1 MADFVALE
9 EQDGLR
15 LSWNIWPNS
24 RIEATKAVI
33 PFASLYT
40 PNKRKADLQV
50 CPYDPVLCKTCG
62 AVLNGYAQV
71 DFNAALWGCPF
82 CHTRNHFPS
91 QYRGISEQQQPAE
104 LYQEYNTIEYI
115 QQQAKPVMPPAY
127 VFVVDTSVAED
138 ELRACVASLSQ
149 ALTTL
154 PEYAQVGLV
163 TFGTH
168 VHVHEL
174 GFAECAK
181 SYVFQ
186 GSREYTPQQ
195 VVEQLGLA
203 SKMPARK
210 GGPGQP
216 ALPMPSSPGSRF
228 ILPIS
233 ECEFTVN
240 AVLDELQRDVFPTLS
255 EHRPSR
261 CTGTALQ
268 VAASLMGAAL
278 QPGMCAAR
286 LMLFVGGPSTE
297 GAGKVVEKEL
307 SEPIRSHEDLAKD
320 RAPHYKKAR
329 RFFDGVASQLVQQQH
344 SLDVFACAL
353 DQVGLAEMK
362 PVVDMS
368 GGMVVQTDT
377 FLNPVFKESF
387 KRVFVAPGDPGSL
400 NIASNATFEV
410 IPSRGVK
417 IAGLL
422 GPAAAMDKKSSSIA
436 DTHVGIGGTN
446 QWRLAGLDASTTLC
460 TFYEITP
467 QSKEA
472 AGQDPHTSQQFYIQF
487 ITRYLHA
494 DGSHRIRATTFTRR
508 WTDGSNLGEL
518 MAGFD
523 QEAAAVVVA
532 RLATFKMETEEDF
545 DATRW
550 IDRTLIR
557 LASRFGDY
565 RPNDPASFTLNE
577 NMAFYPQ
584 FMFNLRRSQFV
595 QVFGN
600 SPDETANCRLSLNK
614 ETAQEATVM
623 IQPSLF
629 SYRAA
634 GACAQVLLDVTSIA
648 PDRIL
653 LLDSYFYVVVFH
665 GSSIAQ
671 WRKDGFHLN
680 PDHAHFKELL
690 EAPKR
695 DASSIL
701 QRRFPVPRLVDC
713 DQNGSQ
719 ARFLLARLNP
729 SSTYQSQ
736 QSMSAEVIMTD
747 DVSLSVFT
755 EHLTK
760 LATQS

>member
-1 MADFVALE
+1 MADFVSLE

-40 PNKRKADLQV
+40 PNKRIANLQV

-62 AVLNGYAQV
+62 AVLNSYAQC
-71 DFNAALWGCPF
+71 DYNAALWGCPF

-91 QYRGISEQQQPAE
+91 QYRGISEQQLPAE

-115 QQQAKPVMPPAY
+115 QQQQKPVMPPAY
-127 VFVVDTSVAED
+127 MFVVDTSVAED

-163 TFGTH
+163 TYGTH

-186 GSREYTPQQ
+186 GSREYTTQQ
-195 VVEQLGLA
+195 VVEQLGLVN
-203 SKMPARK
+203 KMPARK

-216 ALPMPSSPGSRF
+216 AMPMPASPGSRF
-228 ILPIS
+228 ILPMS
-233 ECEFTVN
+233 ECEFTIN
-240 AVLDELQRDVFPTLS
+240 AVLDELQRDVFPTLT

-278 QPGMCAAR
+278 QPGACAAR
-286 LMLFVGGPSTE
+286 LMLFVGGPSTD

-387 KRVFVAPGDPGSL
+387 KRVFVPPGAPGSL
-400 NIASNATFEV
+400 DIASNATFEV

-417 IAGLL
+417 VAGLL

-436 DTHVGIGGTN
+436 DTPVGIGGTTL
-446 QWRLAGLDASTTLC
+446 WKLAGLDASTTLC
-460 TFYEITP
+460 TFYEIMP

-472 AGQDPHTSQQFYIQF
+472 AAQDGQFFIQF

-494 DGSHRIRATTFTRR
+494 DGSHRVRATTFTRR
-508 WTDGSNLGEL
+508 WTDGSSLGDL

-523 QEAAAVVVA
+523 QEAAAVVMA

-550 IDRTLIR
+550 IDRNLIR

-565 RPNDPASFTLNE
+565 RPNDPSSFALNE
-577 NMAFYPQ
+577 NMSYYPQ

-614 ETAQEATVM
+614 ETTQEATVM
-623 IQPSLF
+623 IQPSLASYALGEAEPF
-629 SYRAA
+629 SEP
-634 GACAQVLLDVTSIA
+634 VLLDVTSIA

-690 EAPKR
+690 EAPKK
-695 DASSIL
+695 DASAIL

-736 QSMSAEVIMTD
+736 ASMSAEVIMTD

-760 LATQS
+760 LATQT